1 MLCEKFHMDT
11 NCLNAWLPKILS
23 EHCQTW
29 PTCVPVT
36 GHSKEAG
43 IIDVTSWQVSTHRE
57 NGVLAAA

>member
-11 NCLNAWLPKILS
+11 NCLNAS
-23 EHCQTW
+23 EHRQTW